1 MTFSYIGSALI
12 GALKIGAILAMF
24 ASVVLTLAS
33 FYTATVDGL
42 QILFMDAARIVA
54 LVFSFITFAVFAL
67 TVGAEL
73 IAGDKMR
80 N

>member
-1 MTFSYIGSALI
+1 MTLSFIGRALI
-12 GALKIGAILAMF
+12 GALKIGAILAVF
-24 ASVVLTLAS
+24 ATVVLTLAS
-33 FYTATVDGL
+33 FYTATVDDL
-42 QILFMDAARIVA
+42 QISFTDAARIVA

-73 IAGDKMR
+73 IAGGKKR